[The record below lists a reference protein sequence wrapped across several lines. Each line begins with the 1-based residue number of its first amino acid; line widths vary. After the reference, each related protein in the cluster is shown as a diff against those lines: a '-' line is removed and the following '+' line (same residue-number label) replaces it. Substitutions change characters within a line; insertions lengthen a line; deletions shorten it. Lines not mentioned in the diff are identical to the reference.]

1 MAVIN
6 YESNGS
12 NLLWSR
18 PMKDL
23 VARRSDQFNLRLPEG
38 MRDLLK
44 EIAAE
49 NRRSINSEIVT
60 MLERQIRSTA
70 GTQKAD
76 ATA

>member
-1 MAVIN
+1 
-6 YESNGS
+6 
-12 NLLWSR
+12 
-18 PMKDL
+18 MKDL